1 MVTTIG
7 RHLPRVVVVI
17 GCVFV
22 PVGVPPTTLAGARA
36 LASPR
41 DRGGVPQGVV
51 GSGPIVLRTVRV
63 GLRPGAIAVD
73 ERTRQAFVVDARLV
87 KANGHPGG
95 RGSVS
100 VLDAGTGAVVRT
112 TAVGAGADG
121 VAIDE
126 LAGRA
131 FIANAGDS
139 TVSVLDAGTG
149 AVVRTTAVGAD
160 AGGPGGQVPVAV
172 VADAR
177 IGRVLVPTSDGMRGA
192 LIVLDSRTG
201 AVRQTLTGYGP
212 GIQVAVDDRD
222 GKAFVGDTI
231 ERAGQGSPARISIID
246 PMSGATRRTFTLPA
260 ASDAASVF
268 PDKIGGLAVDARAGR
283 LVVAHAAIGGRAED
297 VEAGPPSAV
306 NILDA
311 ATGAVRATTTVVGL
325 ADVIAID
332 QGAGRAVV
340 AAPCD
345 AAAGAPACQ
354 ARVSVLDIGR
364 GAVRGVSRL
373 PTSSATTDRTYRAY
387 PRAVVVSV
395 AADEHQGRA
404 FVSFQTVA
412 TTQDGDEAL
421 GTGQVAIV
429 NTGTGR
435 LVRTIAV
442 GKGGGGIAVAPHE
455 RRVFVANRD
464 DGTVSVLDANAVG
477 VGMP

>member
-36 LASPR
+36 RASPR
-41 DRGGVPQGVV
+41 DRGDVPQGVV
-51 GSGPIVLRTVRV
+51 GSSSIVLRTVRV

-73 ERTRQAFVVDARLV
+73 ERTRRAFVVDAGLV
-87 KANGHPGG
+87 KTNGHPGG
-95 RGSVS
+95 RGS
-100 VLDAGTGAVVRT
+100 
-112 TAVGAGADG
+112 
-121 VAIDE
+121 
-126 LAGRA
+126 
-131 FIANAGDS
+131 
-139 TVSVLDAGTG
+139 VSVLDAGTG

-160 AGGPGGQVPVAV
+160 AGGPGGQVPVVV

-177 IGRVLVPTSDGMRGA
+177 VGRVLVPTSDGMRGA

-283 LVVAHAAIGGRAED
+283 LVVVHAAIGGRAED

-311 ATGAVRATTTVVGL
+311 ATGAVRATTTVGGL

-412 TTQDGDEAL
+412 TRRALKSRGIKLPPVVRQPEPMRDGIRD
-421 GTGQVAIV
+421 T
-429 NTGTGR
+429 TCGR
-435 LVRTIAV
+435 WLPSCR
-442 GKGGGGIAVAPHE
+442 
-455 RRVFVANRD
+455 
-464 DGTVSVLDANAVG
+464 
-477 VGMP
+477 